1 MSRESRKPPAKGKKT
16 AKSDPSTRGRAGRG
30 AGKTGPASKGT
41 GRTRQRARPALTGRA
56 AILALVVC
64 VIALS
69 LAYPLREYVM
79 QRAQLAQLQEE
90 REHMEDSVQEL
101 EQRSSELSQE
111 EYVEREARTRLHY
124 QYPDEVAY
132 IVVRPD
138 ADIDADAEGEPAE
151 PWFSQLWRSVEEA
164 DDPRPH
170 AD

>member
-1 MSRESRKPPAKGKKT
+1 MRK
-16 AKSDPSTRGRAGRG
+16 G
-30 AGKTGPASKGT
+30 A
-41 GRTRQRARPALTGRA
+41 GRTRQRVRPALTGRA

-69 LAYPLREYVM
+69 LAYPLREYVV
-79 QRAQLAQLQEE
+79 QRAQIAQLQEE
-90 REHMEDSVQEL
+90 RAHIEENVEDL

-124 QYPDEVAY
+124 QYPGETAY

-138 ADIDADAEGEPAE
+138 ADADADAEGEPEE

-164 DDPRPH
+164 DDPSLH
-170 AD
+170 TD

>member
-1 MSRESRKPPAKGKKT
+1 MSRESRKPPAKGKKA

-30 AGKTGPASKGT
+30 AGRTGSASKGT

-90 REHMEDSVQEL
+90 REHMEDSVREL

-124 QYPDEVAY
+124 QYPDEIAY
-132 IVVRPD
+132 IVVRQD
-138 ADIDADAEGEPAE
+138 ADIDADAEGEPDE